1 MKYVSVMTVIY
12 YTNYYLILGRGD
24 DEILVK
30 LVSNILHTLLLALGR
45 GDDEICVGFVSYIL
59 PKLLLNPE

>member
-1 MKYVSVMTVIY
+1 MKYVSVKTVIY

-30 LVSNILHTLLLALGR
+30 LVSNILHNLLLDLRR
-45 GDDEICVGFVSYIL
+45 GDDEIRVRLVSYIL
-59 PKLLLNPE
+59 PKLLLNPG